1 MTRGPRPLEVP
12 VNRDLLDAMVSYLAD
27 HANDRWPKPE
37 VLLQAVLFAPRE
49 GKRRPR
55 RLNRSG
61 IGEELR

>member
-1 MTRGPRPLEVP
+1 MTRGPHPLGGP

-49 GKRRPR
+49 G
-55 RLNRSG
+55 
-61 IGEELR
+61 ETEAET